1 MRKLYSESWKTF
13 LKDTRDDLNKWKD
26 VSHSRTGR
34 LKAVEMTVLPRTDLL
49 FRGRAS
55 QNPSWLI
62 YRN

>member
-13 LKDTRDDLNKWKD
+13 LKDTRDDLTNWKD